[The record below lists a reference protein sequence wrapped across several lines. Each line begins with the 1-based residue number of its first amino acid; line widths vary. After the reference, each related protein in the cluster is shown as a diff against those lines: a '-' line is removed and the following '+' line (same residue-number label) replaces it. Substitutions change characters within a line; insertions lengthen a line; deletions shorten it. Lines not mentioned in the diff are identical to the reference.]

1 MFLKKRGWGLTFAV
15 LVLLCSAVLVLSGT
29 VGMVEAD
36 EADRTVTN
44 ETTRLT
50 YDSIQAAIDADETT
64 DDDIITVGAGV
75 YGDYK

>member
-1 MFLKKRGWGLTFAV
+1 
-15 LVLLCSAVLVLSGT
+15 
-29 VGMVEAD
+29 MVEAD